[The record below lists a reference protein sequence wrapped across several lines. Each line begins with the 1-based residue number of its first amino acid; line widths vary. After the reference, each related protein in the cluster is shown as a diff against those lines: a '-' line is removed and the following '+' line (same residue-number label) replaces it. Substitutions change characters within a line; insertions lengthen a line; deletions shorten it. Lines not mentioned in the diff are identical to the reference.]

1 METSE
6 PTNRLELVNAL
17 LIALVTLI
25 GAFVAWR
32 ASVASDNAGDAALAG
47 LTATLN
53 AQETEALNNTLLYED
68 YRAYTAYTRY
78 NTLGDEIETDL
89 ANVSDQTEAEILDR
103 QMREAWD
110 AAESFYFPHEYLRRD
125 GSYDTQRQLGEA
137 MAEAARQ
144 QDLNPEPHFTEADQM
159 QAKSNWLVGVIT
171 ILAAAL
177 LCFTLVEG
185 INRSA
190 VKYGLMAVG
199 IIVMLAGIGLI
210 VAIEYSWYI

>member
-1 METSE
+1 MEVSE
-6 PTNRLELVNAL
+6 PTDRLGLVNAL

-47 LTATLN
+47 LTATLH
-53 AQETEALNNTLLYED
+53 AQETEALNNTILYED

-78 NTLGDEIETDL
+78 NTLGDEIEAELPQVTDP
-89 ANVSDQTEAEILDR
+89 DETEVLDR

-125 GSYDTQRQLGEA
+125 GSYDSERQLGEA
-137 MAEAARQ
+137 IAEAARH
-144 QDLNPEPHFTEADQM
+144 QDLNPAPHFVEADQM
-159 QAKSNWLVGVIT
+159 QVKSNWLIGVIT

-177 LCFTLVEG
+177 LCFTLVESV
-185 INRSA
+185 NRRTIQYA
-190 VKYGLMAVG
+190 LIAAGVL
-199 IIVMLAGIGLI
+199 VMLAGVGLT
-210 VAIEYSWYI
+210 VMIEYVWYV

>member
-6 PTNRLELVNAL
+6 PTDRLGLVNAL

-47 LTATLN
+47 LTATLH

-78 NTLGDEIETDL
+78 NTLGDEIEADLPKVTD
-89 ANVSDQTEAEILDR
+89 ATETEVLDR

-110 AAESFYFPHEYLRRD
+110 AAESFYFPREYLRRD

-144 QDLNPEPHFTEADQM
+144 QDLNPESHFAEADQM
-159 QAKSNWLVGVIT
+159 QAKSNWLIGIIT
-171 ILAAAL
+171 ILALAL
-177 LCFTLVEG
+177 LCFTIVESV
-185 INRSA
+185 NRRT
-190 VKYGLMAVG
+190 VQYGLVAAGV
-199 IIVMLAGIGLI
+199 IVMLVGVGLT
-210 VAIEYSWYI
+210 VAIEYFWYA